1 MGPTPTWWVLSL
13 LFSLSWLAAVGF
25 YLGPI
30 AGVVA
35 FICSQGLVT
44 AAFLATAI
52 RLELEDGELRVG
64 RAVLELAY
72 VSAVA
77 GLDPEA
83 TAERSGPKAD
93 VRAHLVLRPYAR
105 SSIELT
111 LNDPADPVPYWL
123 VSTRRPAALAQAVQ
137 TARAARLTR

>member
-52 RLELEDGELRVG
+52 RLELEDGELRIG

-111 LNDPADPVPYWL
+111 LHDPADPVPYWL

>member
-1 MGPTPTWWVLSL
+1 M
-13 LFSLSWLAAVGF
+13 
-25 YLGPI
+25 
-30 AGVVA
+30 
-35 FICSQGLVT
+35 CSSDL
-44 AAFLATAI
+44 I
-52 RLELEDGELRVG
+52 G

-111 LNDPADPVPYWL
+111 LHDPADPVPYWL

>member
-1 MGPTPTWWVLSL
+1 VGPTPTWWVLSL

-52 RLELEDGELRVG
+52 RLELEDGELRIG

-111 LNDPADPVPYWL
+111 LHDPADPVPYWL

>member
-1 MGPTPTWWVLSL
+1 VGPTPTWWVLSL

-52 RLELEDGELRVG
+52 RLELEDGELRIG

>member
-52 RLELEDGELRVG
+52 RLELEDGELRIG